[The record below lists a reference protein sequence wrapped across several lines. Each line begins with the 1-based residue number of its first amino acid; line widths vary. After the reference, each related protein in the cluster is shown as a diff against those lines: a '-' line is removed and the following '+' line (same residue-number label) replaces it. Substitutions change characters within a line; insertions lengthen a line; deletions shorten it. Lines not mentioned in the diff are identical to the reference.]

1 MGKIKAAVD
10 GSGDMRTQARR
21 ILLDIRGCAKRWNE
35 LVNEGSLYAKDIVD
49 SRTRIE

>member
-1 MGKIKAAVD
+1 MKTAVD
-10 GSGDMRTQARR
+10 GPSDTLIQARR

-35 LVNEGSLYAKDIVD
+35 LVNEGSGCAKEIVD